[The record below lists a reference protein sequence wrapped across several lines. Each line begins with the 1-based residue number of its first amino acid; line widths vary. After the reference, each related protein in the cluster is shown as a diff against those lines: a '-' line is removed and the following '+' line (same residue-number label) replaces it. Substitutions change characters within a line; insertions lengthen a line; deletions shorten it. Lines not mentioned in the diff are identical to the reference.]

1 MVRQY
6 VSLCRGVA
14 AGRDRAAGRGRVAAE
29 ALLAGRPTAGFE
41 DVQAVADAVLNHR
54 LILTY
59 KARLDQVDAGTIVQR
74 LLREL
79 DATGLNLPSD
89 LAVAEAPR

>member
-1 MVRQY
+1 
-6 VSLCRGVA
+6 
-14 AGRDRAAGRGRVAAE
+14 
-29 ALLAGRPTAGFE
+29 LLAGRPTAGFE

-74 LLREL
+74 LLKEL
-79 DATGLNLPSD
+79 DATGLNLPAD
-89 LAVAEAPR
+89 LAVAEGRR